1 MQRDPAKK
9 TWSRRSFL
17 RSAAATIPVAGAGV
31 LAGPFNTAW
40 AADAKSLVIV
50 IGSDVGSLDPDK
62 YTNWNDY
69 WAYGNMFE
77 GLYRPNEK
85 GDLVPG
91 LAESV
96 EVSPD
101 GLSYKFKLR
110 AGAKFH
116 NGDPVTSDDVIF
128 SISRSRDPAI
138 QNQRASLLDNIAEV
152 VRTDDRQFTVR
163 LKAIDAETIPKLSL
177 YWQVKP
183 KRYIETVG
191 NAEFAKKP
199 VGTGPFEFA
208 ERTPAQF
215 LKMRAFPGYWGTK
228 SSVAEVTIK
237 IAPEEQSRIA
247 QVMAGEADVATPIS
261 PVLASRM
268 GTMPALQ
275 VVRVPSFLNVLV
287 YFNTQHTETMKP
299 DVRRALCMAV
309 DRDAPLK
316 TIMLGY
322 AAPQALW
329 GTSAQPA
336 CSLEGLKPYKYDP
349 QQARD
354 LLRKAG
360 FDFGKPLRFVGQ
372 APGRVA
378 ASKET
383 CEAITEYLKRIGVQ
397 VNLEILEFGAWNAI
411 KQAKTKDPTVA
422 MIYATGPDPSK
433 DVAYKLLV
441 NTQSNLA
448 TSWVWDKT
456 HDEMLA
462 RMNSIN
468 NPSERNAYI
477 NRILRRLHEEAY
489 YMPLWANDT
498 LFVTAKAVK
507 FDVPPYLAFTTL
519 EKVTKTA

>member
-1 MQRDPAKK
+1 MQRK
-9 TWSRRSFL
+9 TPIVKSRRRFL
-17 RSAAATIPVAGAGV
+17 QAAGASLTGAGA
-31 LAGPFNTAW
+31 LAVPFNTAW
-40 AADAKSLVIV
+40 AADAKSLVVV

-85 GDLVPG
+85 GDLAPG
-91 LAESV
+91 LAEWS
-96 EVSPD
+96 EVTPD
-101 GLSYKFKLR
+101 GLTYRFRLR

-128 SISRSRDPAI
+128 SINRSRDPAI

-191 NAEFAKKP
+191 NADFAKKP

-215 LKMRAFPGYWGTK
+215 LKMRAFPGYWGTR

-268 GTMPALQ
+268 GSMPALQ
-275 VVRVPSFLNVLV
+275 VVRVPSFLNVIV
-287 YFNTQHTETMKP
+287 YFNTLHPETTKP

-309 DRDAPLK
+309 DRDALLK

-322 AAPQALW
+322 AAPQELW
-329 GTSAQPA
+329 CTSAQPA

-354 LLRKAG
+354 LLRKAN

-383 CEAITEYLKRIGVQ
+383 CEAITEYWKRIGVQ

-448 TSWVWDKT
+448 TSWVWDKR
-456 HDEMLA
+456 HDEMLG
-462 RMNSIN
+462 RMNSI
-468 NPSERNAYI
+468 SDTAQRNAYI
-477 NRILRRLHEEAY
+477 NKILRRLHEDAQ

-498 LFVTAKAVK
+498 LFVTRKSVK
-507 FDVPPYLAFTTL
+507 FDVPPYLSYTAL

>member
-1 MQRDPAKK
+1 MKRDPVGSAL
-9 TWSRRSFL
+9 SRRQFL
-17 RSAAATIPVAGAGV
+17 QRTAASLPLACGGV
-31 LAGPFNTAW
+31 LAACFNVAW

-50 IGSDVGSLDPDK
+50 IGSDIGSLDPDK

-77 GLYRPNEK
+77 GLFRPDDK
-85 GDLVPG
+85 GDLVPA
-91 LAESV
+91 LAEWH

-101 GLSYKFKLR
+101 GLTYKFRMR

-128 SISRSRDPAI
+128 SIKRSRDPAI
-138 QNQRASLLDNIAEV
+138 QNQRASLLSNIAEIE
-152 VRTDDRQFTVR
+152 RTDDRQFTVR
-163 LKAIDAETIPKLSL
+163 LKTIDADTIAKLSL

-183 KRYIETVG
+183 KLYIESVG
-191 NAEFAKKP
+191 NDGFARKP

-208 ERTPAQF
+208 DRQRGQF
-215 LKMRAFPGYWGTK
+215 LAMRRFPGYWGAK
-228 SSVAEVTIK
+228 ASVAEVTIK

-247 QVMAGEADVATPIS
+247 QVMAGEADVATPVS
-261 PVLASRM
+261 PVLAARLGS
-268 GTMPALQ
+268 MPALQ
-275 VVRVPSFLNVLV
+275 VVRVPAFLNVLV
-287 YFNTQHTETMKP
+287 YFNTLHTETSKP
-299 DVRRALCMAV
+299 EVRRALCMAV
-309 DRDAPLK
+309 DRDALLK

-322 AAPQALW
+322 ATPQELW
-329 GTSAQPA
+329 CTSAQPA
-336 CSLEGLKPYKYDP
+336 CALDGVQPYKYDP
-349 QQARD
+349 QAARD
-354 LLRKAG
+354 LLRKAN

-383 CEAITEYLKRIGVQ
+383 CEAIAEYLKRIGVQ

-456 HDEMLA
+456 HDEQLA
-462 RMNSIN
+462 RMNAFSS
-468 NPSERNAYI
+468 PSERNAFI
-477 NRILRRLHEEAY
+477 NKVLRRLHDEAY
-489 YMPLWANDT
+489 YLPLWANDT
-498 LFVTAKAVK
+498 LYVTSKSVK
-507 FDVPPYLAFTTL
+507 LDVPPYLSFTAL
-519 EKVTKTA
+519 DRVTKTA